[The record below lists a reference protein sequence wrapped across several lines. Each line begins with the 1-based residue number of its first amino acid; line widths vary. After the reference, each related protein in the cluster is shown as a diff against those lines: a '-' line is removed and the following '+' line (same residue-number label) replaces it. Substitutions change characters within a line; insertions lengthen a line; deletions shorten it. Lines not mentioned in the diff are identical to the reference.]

1 MQSIRT
7 FLTLVSDEFCC
18 SFGEIWP
25 LSLTSTFPLLTWP
38 FNFPST
44 CGIVE
49 ASSTVPDSSHLPLWS
64 TPHSLPEWLLLK
76 LSNTV
81 YDSAWIYPSCCI
93 SITTLVKLWSSNALL
108 SSPSTP
114 LPLLSLHPAVP
125 FSWNSLPSLHLTKDF
140 QVGTP
145 QMGLCFYS
153 RASLSLQDSFPLWQR
168 WFYSSRPNLI
178 SWWKNFNLPS

>member
-7 FLTLVSDEFCC
+7 FLTLVSAEFCC

-93 SITTLVKLWSSNALL
+93 SITTLVKLWSSNAFL

-125 FSWNSLPSLHLTKDF
+125 FSWNSLPSLHLTKDCHLPGWHPSDGAMLLLTGKSQPAGF
-140 QVGTP
+140 
-145 QMGLCFYS
+145 
-153 RASLSLQDSFPLWQR
+153 FPTLTKMILFFKTQ
-168 WFYSSRPNLI
+168 S
-178 SWWKNFNLPS
+178 NFLMKKF